1 MSQSSSP
8 LIDQHTAG
16 RRLEREQT
24 ARNELALQLRAMRGR
39 DADGD
44 AAPRGAA
51 VSGLPADAAPAKKK
65 TNFMELPTPVKYEEL
80 QREIMSAFAFDFPPR
95 PLRPRGVPSPGAKP
109 RRAPSRLLASPR
121 DEASRA
127 TRPKTTK

>member
-1 MSQSSSP
+1 MNWLFSS
-8 LIDQHTAG
+8 
-16 RRLEREQT
+16 
-24 ARNELALQLRAMRGR
+24 ARCA
-39 DADGD
+39 DATPTGTPPP
-44 AAPRGAA
+44 AAPPFTPPGAA